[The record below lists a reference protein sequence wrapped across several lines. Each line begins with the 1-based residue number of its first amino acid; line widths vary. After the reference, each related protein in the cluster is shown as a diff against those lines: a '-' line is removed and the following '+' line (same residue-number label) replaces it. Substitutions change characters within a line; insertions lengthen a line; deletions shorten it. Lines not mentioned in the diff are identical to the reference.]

1 MLDPKL
7 KTLLK
12 VSETGNFSRA
22 AEELSL
28 SQPAVSK
35 HIHALEAE
43 LGIHIFE
50 YANKEMRLTQE
61 GEIAVKYALR
71 LQAIF
76 HNMESELQSARRQL
90 RTLTVGITHTSET
103 NVMASV
109 LARYAVT
116 HSRVTVKVVS
126 GPADELYVKLSN
138 YELEMAIVEGR
149 VTLPR
154 FRTLMLDTD
163 CLMLVVPPGHP
174 LAGRSSVT
182 LDELKREKLI
192 LRPPNSQTRG
202 FFVSTLESVG
212 THIDEFNVFLEI
224 DNIATIKD
232 LIRRKFGV
240 SVLPRSTCMDELK
253 KGKIVLLPIE
263 NMPMVREINL
273 VYLEDFDHPEVLR
286 DILACYQEVHRLGMD
301 TT

>member
-35 HIHALEAE
+35 HIRALEAE

-76 HNMESELQSARRQL
+76 NNMQSELQNAKQQIRQL
-90 RTLTVGITHTSET
+90 TIGITHTSET

-116 HSRVTVKVVS
+116 HSRVTVKVVT

-138 YELEMAIVEGR
+138 YELDMAIVEGR

-182 LDELKREKLI
+182 VNELKKEKLI
-192 LRPPNSQTRG
+192 LRSPNSTTRS
-202 FFVSTLESVG
+202 FFISTLESNG
-212 THIDEFNVFLEI
+212 LHIDEFNVILEI

-240 SVLPRSTCMDELK
+240 SVLARSTCMDELK
-253 KGKIVLLPIE
+253 KGKIALLPIE
-263 NMPMVREINL
+263 NMSMIREINL
-273 VYLEDFDHPEVLR
+273 VYLEDFDHPGVLR
-286 DILACYQEVHRLGMD
+286 DIVSCYKEVRELGMD
-301 TT
+301 ST

>member
-35 HIHALEAE
+35 HIRALEAE

-76 HNMESELQSARRQL
+76 NNMQSELQNAKQQIRQL
-90 RTLTVGITHTSET
+90 TIGITHTSET

-116 HSRVTVKVVS
+116 HSRVTVKVVT

-138 YELEMAIVEGR
+138 YELDMAIVEGR

-182 LDELKREKLI
+182 VNELKKEKLI
-192 LRPPNSQTRG
+192 LRSPNSTTRS
-202 FFVSTLESVG
+202 FFISTLSSVASSRSASAA
-212 THIDEFNVFLEI
+212 FLSASIAPMTSSNSISPLSMSVRALSISSGARPSFFEI
-224 DNIATIKD
+224 SNALERPGMPTIS
-232 LIRRKFGV
+232 L
-240 SVLPRSTCMDELK
+240 
-253 KGKIVLLPIE
+253 
-263 NMPMVREINL
+263 
-273 VYLEDFDHPEVLR
+273 
-286 DILACYQEVHRLGMD
+286 
-301 TT
+301 